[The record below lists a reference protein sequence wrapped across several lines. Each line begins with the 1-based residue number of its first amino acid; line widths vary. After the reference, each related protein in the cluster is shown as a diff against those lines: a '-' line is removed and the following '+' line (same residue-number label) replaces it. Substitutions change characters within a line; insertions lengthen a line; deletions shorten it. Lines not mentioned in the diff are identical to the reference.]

1 MDRKL
6 VKIVWKDAK
15 TWSNA
20 WMDQEEVAD
29 LILPSYTTYGVV
41 IKEDVDSVFI
51 TQTLGDEC
59 RNIIGIHRGCIT
71 DIKVYDD

>member
-20 WMDQEEVAD
+20 WVDEEEVAA
-29 LILPSYTTYGVV
+29 LCLPEYVTYGVV
-41 IKEDVDSVFI
+41 IKEDDKSVFV
-51 TQTLGDEC
+51 TQTVGDEY
-59 RNIIGIHRGCIT
+59 RNIMGIHKGSIT
-71 DIKVYDD
+71 DIEVYGD

>member
-1 MDRKL
+1 MEHKL

-20 WMDQEEVAD
+20 WMDHEDTAELV
-29 LILPSYTTYGVV
+29 LPTYTTYGVT
-41 IKEDVDSVFI
+41 IKEDVDSVFVS
-51 TQTLGDEC
+51 QTVGDEC

-71 DIKVYDD
+71 NMKVYDD